1 MFTRAKF
8 RLELLSHLVVGGK
21 SSTRHICFILQHM
34 NSLKNPPPESLSI
47 MFKWPGIEKKTTPLK
62 QAVQLIYYK
71 NDYSFSFPFIIY
83 SRNMHLDQHIGLMYG
98 VFTYM
103 FHRNQPFM

>member
-1 MFTRAKF
+1 MRSSG
-8 RLELLSHLVVGGK
+8 LELFSHLLVGEVFYSPHLFHPPTHELSEKK
-21 SSTRHICFILQHM
+21 STPRVSKYHVQM
-34 NSLKNPPPESLSI
+34 AWNLK
-47 MFKWPGIEKKTTPLK
+47 KKTTPLK

-71 NDYSFSFPFIIY
+71 NDYYCSFPFIIY

-103 FHRNQPFM
+103 LHRNQPFM